1 MPTGKFNEIKA
12 TTWKGNDLSGT
23 WEITLKIDGAR
34 MLRDAEGNP
43 VSRAGKPLYNL
54 EGIPKEI
61 TDAEIYDTNWESSM
75 SLVRSSKNGTPVPL
89 EKVYSLDPLDP
100 RLHLGYF
107 NNHATA
113 SEIEKFMQHQVALG
127 YEGLI
132 LRQGNKWLKVKPKET
147 ADVYVTGYQAG
158 TGKHEGRMGAL
169 LTNYGKIGTGFSDAD
184 REWWQATYDKNPEC
198 FTSEKPTYLIEVE
211 YMELTSGGK
220 FRHPRFIRIRDD
232 KTEESI

>member
-1 MPTGKFNEIKA
+1 MPKGKFNEIKA
-12 TTWKGNDLSGT
+12 TPWKGNDLEGT

-34 MLRDAEGNP
+34 MLRDSSGNP

-54 EGIPKEI
+54 DHISKEI
-61 TDAEIYDTNWESSM
+61 TDAEIYETDWETSM
-75 SLVRSSKNGTPVPL
+75 GLVRSSVNGKAVDM
-89 EKVYSLDPLDP
+89 EKVYSLDPLDS

-107 NNHATA
+107 ENPKVD
-113 SEIEKFMQHQVALG
+113 EIEIFMRKQVDLG
-127 YEGLI
+127 FEGLI

-184 REWWQATYDKNPEC
+184 REEWAHRHQEDPNNFGNQE
-198 FTSEKPTYLIEVE
+198 YLIEVE
-211 YMELTSGGK
+211 YMEWTSGGK

-232 KTEESI
+232 KTEENVNT